1 MGSTSSINVVNPAID
16 VQSIVDNLI
25 QVARQPE
32 TVMRN
37 RATACSN
44 KVAAFQTLNTK
55 LSAFMDKVTGIL
67 YNGDT
72 PLLTPYSF
80 QDRLDGSI
88 FSLRK
93 AASSDDA
100 AVAATASQGTASGA
114 YAITVTSLAQAKT
127 MASANFADT
136 DTTSAGTGSLV
147 IQVGSGSP
155 VTVTIDDS
163 NKTLAGI
170 RNAINNAS
178 AGVTAT
184 IINDGSSSP
193 YRLLITSNQSGTA
206 NAFTLT
212 NNLSG
217 GTNLSLTQTQAA
229 ADAQFTVNSIS
240 ITKSSNTI
248 SDVLDGVTLNLKSL
262 TSAPVTVTVSSDID
276 SIVSSFKD
284 FANAYNDLNTF
295 YSAQFKYDATNKKAG
310 VLSGD
315 FTVRSVQSRI
325 QQLLTQSISN
335 GFTSYG
341 VITQIGFN
349 FNNDGSL
356 TVNETKLRNI
366 LATDITGVAAL
377 MLGNGSPAQVDGGS
391 VTDSRAT
398 YNGKTSATQAGTY
411 AIQVTGLAEQAFVVG
426 QKSFTQLDSDE
437 TLTITHGSIVTTV
450 DLLNGDAF
458 EAVLSKINSALTAN
472 GDTVTAADDGS
483 GKIKIST
490 NNYGSAQSISV
501 TSTRTG
507 NPDNSTGFGNNPS
520 DSGIDIA
527 GTINSHDAVGSGLTL
542 TGATGHPEEGLNL
555 TIAQTTTG
563 SYGSATVTLATPADE
578 GASILSNLQ
587 TALKGITDPLQGP
600 IHNATDSLNQNIS
613 RINDEISQFEDR
625 LAIQRQLLTLEYSRA
640 DEALRLLNVNQTS
653 LSNQVSS
660 LQQMS

>member
-1 MGSTSSINVVNPAID
+1 MSSTSSINVVSSVID

-25 QVARQPE
+25 EVARQPE
-32 TVMRN
+32 ILMQN
-37 RATACSN
+37 RVTQYSN
-44 KVAAFQTLNTK
+44 KVTAFQTLNTK

-67 YNGDT
+67 YNGDS

-100 AVAATASQGTASGA
+100 TVSATASQGTASGT
-114 YAITVTSLAQAKT
+114 YAITVSDLAQAKT
-127 MASANFADT
+127 MASANFADI

-147 IQVGSGSP
+147 IQVGSNSP
-155 VTVTIDDS
+155 VTVNINSS
-163 NKTLAGI
+163 NSTLAGI
-170 RNAINNAS
+170 RNAINAAG

-193 YRLLITSNQSGTA
+193 YRLLITSDQTGTA

-217 GTNLSLTQTQAA
+217 GTSLNLTQTQAA
-229 ADAQFTVNSIS
+229 TDAQFTVNSIS

-248 SDVLDGVTLNLKSL
+248 SDVIDGVTLNLKSL
-262 TSAPVTVTVSSDID
+262 TSDPVTVTVGSDID
-276 SIVSSFKD
+276 SIVSSFKA

-295 YSAQFKYDATNKKAG
+295 YSSQFHYNGTTKKAG

-315 FTVRSVQSRI
+315 STVRSVQSRV
-325 QQLLTQSISN
+325 QQLLAQSVTN
-335 GFTSYG
+335 GFTSYN

-356 TVNETKLRNI
+356 TVNERKLRNL
-366 LATDITGVAAL
+366 LATDLQGVAAL
-377 MLGNGSPAQVDGGS
+377 MLGNGNPAQADGGS
-391 VTDSRAT
+391 VTDSRVT
-398 YNGKTSATQAGTY
+398 YSGKTGATQAGTY
-411 AIQVTGLAEQAFVVG
+411 SVQVTGLAEQAFVVG

-437 TLTITHGSIVTTV
+437 TLTITHGSKVTTV
-450 DLLNGDAF
+450 DLLNGDDF
-458 EAVLSKINSALTAN
+458 ETVLSTINSVLTAN
-472 GDTVTAADDGS
+472 GDTVTAADDGT

-490 NNYGSAQSISV
+490 DNYGNAESIFV

-520 DSGIDIA
+520 DSGVDIA
-527 GTINSHDAVGSGLTL
+527 GTINGHDAVGSGLTL
-542 TGATGHPEEGLNL
+542 TGATGQAEEGLSL

-563 SYGSATVTLATPADE
+563 SYGSVTVTLAAPADE
-578 GASILSNLQ
+578 GASILSNLR
-587 TALKGITDPLQGP
+587 TALKGITDPLEGP
-600 IHNATDSLNQNIS
+600 IHHATDSLNKNIS
-613 RINDEISQFEDR
+613 RTNDEISQFEDR
-625 LAIQRQLLTLEYSRA
+625 LEVQRQLLTDEYSRA
-640 DEALRLLNVNQTS
+640 DQALRLLTVNQTS
-653 LSNQVSS
+653 LSNQLSS